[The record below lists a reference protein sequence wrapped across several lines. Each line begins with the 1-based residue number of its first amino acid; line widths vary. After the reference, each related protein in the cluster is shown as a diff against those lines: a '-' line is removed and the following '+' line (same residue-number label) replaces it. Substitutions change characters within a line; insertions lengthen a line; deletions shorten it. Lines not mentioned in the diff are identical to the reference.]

1 MLKNEIKEVI
11 DKILKADKSS
21 FTTGNLLAFRPKKNT
36 TDNKLLSLNYEIY
49 DTCFE
54 KDNVVKNVKILLTY
68 FKFHNLNEESALE
81 CYSPTNSKD
90 LIDYLKLSNYDFN
103 DESISSGKSKS
114 IDNPATY
121 KIEWLLKCLNET
133 KAKAKSEKDY
143 EGLRY
148 CAFSLM
154 SNEFGSIYIINKSNP
169 LYKPKDILY
178 TFDLDNT
185 SDDSSQITNKE
196 VITNKKAITSKEDI
210 SQLKEEKLKFFPFTK
225 PILRLPSFPSIVIL
239 NGYCFF
245 VSDKIE
251 SVFGFESYNK
261 IVCQKIINDI
271 IKTCNLDSSSTNLLN
286 KLSNQQKNFN
296 LFADFENTNLDKI
309 KSKDPETLKILKDD
323 LGISIDSNLNLSF
336 TSKDE
341 VENFIYFIT
350 NHMMLTI
357 NSNDKSNK
365 KDFVYTRNYKKL
377 KLPTKE
383 LLNDRVERKN
393 NIKKKNFKKIE
404 VSINRCFY
412 FLQQN
417 ITSSNPSINS
427 YSLLLLA
434 YKFFFEIITT
444 SLTPL
449 SMYLPFP

>member
-54 KDNVVKNVKILLTY
+54 KDNVVENVKILLKY
-68 FKFHNLNEESALE
+68 FEFHNLNEESALE

-90 LIDYLKLSNYDFN
+90 VIDYLKLSNYDFN
-103 DESISSGKSKS
+103 DKSISSGESEN
-114 IDNPATY
+114 IDNPAIY

-133 KAKAKSEKDY
+133 KAKAKSEDDY
-143 EGLRY
+143 KGLRY

-185 SDDSSQITNKE
+185 SNDLSQT
-196 VITNKKAITSKEDI
+196 TNKKEIT
-210 SQLKEEKLKFFPFTK
+210 QLKEKKLKFLSFTK

-251 SVFGFESYNK
+251 AVFGFESYNK
-261 IVCQKIINDI
+261 IVCQEIINDI
-271 IKTCNLDSSSTNLLN
+271 IKTCNLDSSSTTLLN

-296 LFADFENTNLDKI
+296 LFADFEDTNLGKI
-309 KSKDPETLKILKDD
+309 KNKNPETLKILKDD

-383 LLNDRVERKN
+383 LLNDTVKRKKL
-393 NIKKKNFKKIE
+393 ILKRKVSKK
-404 VSINRCFY
+404 
-412 FLQQN
+412 
-417 ITSSNPSINS
+417 
-427 YSLLLLA
+427 
-434 YKFFFEIITT
+434 
-444 SLTPL
+444 
-449 SMYLPFP
+449 